1 MGLLGGLFEKKQCAF
16 CGGEIGMLGNKKLE
30 DGNMCKEC
38 AAKLSPWFDDRRHS
52 TVEQIGEQLRYRE
65 ENSRAVA
72 QFQATR
78 TIGNETR
85 VYLDERSGR
94 FMVSKAKNLQD
105 ANPDVVDASAI
116 TNVALDINE
125 TKHQLKQKDKDGKQV
140 PYNPPRYD
148 YSYDFYVNI
157 DVNHPYFNRMRM
169 KVNSSAVWLRYN
181 DVNRRRQG
189 AGYGGFRP
197 QNTSVAGGSFAPSG
211 RIDGGGV
218 MGAVM
223 NGLMG
228 ASQMQGTD
236 VYSPEY
242 QEQMFIAQDI
252 RDSLMQLRAQALG
265 GVPVQQ
271 PQVQQPVQQQPMQ
284 QPQVQQPM
292 QQTMQQ
298 PVQQQPVQMQPQ
310 AAFCPNCGSQTD
322 PGAKFCASCGGQLAS

>member
-1 MGLLGGLFEKKQCAF
+1 MGFLGGLFEKKQCAF

-52 TVEQIGEQLRYRE
+52 TVAQIGEQLQYRE
-65 ENSRAVA
+65 KNRQAVA
-72 QFQATR
+72 GFQATR

-189 AGYGGFRP
+189 A
-197 QNTSVAGGSFAPSG
+197 
-211 RIDGGGV
+211 
-218 MGAVM
+218 VM

-228 ASQMQGTD
+228 ASQMRGAD
-236 VYSPEY
+236 VYTPEY

-252 RDSLMQLRAQALG
+252 RDALMQLR
-265 GVPVQQ
+265 
-271 PQVQQPVQQQPMQ
+271 MR
-284 QPQVQQPM
+284 
-292 QQTMQQ
+292 
-298 PVQQQPVQMQPQ
+298 
-310 AAFCPNCGSQTD
+310 AAGMF
-322 PGAKFCASCGGQLAS
+322 A

>member
-30 DGNMCKEC
+30 DGNMCKAC

-85 VYLDERSGR
+85 VYLDERSGK

-157 DVNHPYFNRMRM
+157 DVKHPYFNRMRM

-189 AGYGGFRP
+189 A
-197 QNTSVAGGSFAPSG
+197 
-211 RIDGGGV
+211 
-218 MGAVM
+218 VM

-228 ASQMQGTD
+228 ASQMQGAD
-236 VYSPEY
+236 VYTPEY

>member
-1 MGLLGGLFEKKQCAF
+1 
-16 CGGEIGMLGNKKLE
+16 MLGNKKLE

-52 TVEQIGEQLRYRE
+52 TVAQIGEQLQYRE
-65 ENSRAVA
+65 KNRQAVA
-72 QFQATR
+72 GFQATR

-189 AGYGGFRP
+189 A
-197 QNTSVAGGSFAPSG
+197 
-211 RIDGGGV
+211 
-218 MGAVM
+218 VM

-228 ASQMQGTD
+228 ASQMRGAD
-236 VYSPEY
+236 VYTPEY

-252 RDSLMQLRAQALG
+252 RDSLMQLRAQAVG
-265 GVPVQQ
+265 GIM
-271 PQVQQPVQQQPMQ
+271 PQAAGGMQDPSFTQGGMAAQQQ
-284 QPQVQQPM
+284 QVQQPM
-292 QQTMQQ
+292 
-298 PVQQQPVQMQPQ
+298 QQQPVQMQPQ
-310 AAFCPNCGSQTD
+310 AAFCPNCGSPAE
-322 PGAKFCASCGGQLAS
+322 PGAKFCSSCGGQLAS

>member
-52 TVEQIGEQLRYRE
+52 TVAQIGEQLQYRE
-65 ENSRAVA
+65 KNRQAVA
-72 QFQATR
+72 GFQATR

-189 AGYGGFRP
+189 A
-197 QNTSVAGGSFAPSG
+197 
-211 RIDGGGV
+211 
-218 MGAVM
+218 VM

-228 ASQMQGTD
+228 ASQMRGAD
-236 VYSPEY
+236 VYTPEY

-252 RDSLMQLRAQALG
+252 RDSLMQLRAQAVG
-265 GVPVQQ
+265 GIM
-271 PQVQQPVQQQPMQ
+271 PQAAGGMQDPSFTQGGMAAQQQ
-284 QPQVQQPM
+284 QVQQPM
-292 QQTMQQ
+292 
-298 PVQQQPVQMQPQ
+298 QQQPVQMQPQ
-310 AAFCPNCGSQTD
+310 AAFCPNCGSPAE
-322 PGAKFCASCGGQLAS
+322 PGAKFCSSCGGQLAS

>member
-30 DGNMCKEC
+30 DGNMCKAC

-85 VYLDERSGR
+85 VYLDERSGK

-157 DVNHPYFNRMRM
+157 DVKHPYFNRMRM

-189 AGYGGFRP
+189 A
-197 QNTSVAGGSFAPSG
+197 
-211 RIDGGGV
+211 
-218 MGAVM
+218 VM

-228 ASQMQGTD
+228 ASQMRGAD
-236 VYSPEY
+236 VYTPEY

>member
-52 TVEQIGEQLRYRE
+52 TVAQIGEQLQYRE
-65 ENSRAVA
+65 KNRQAVA
-72 QFQATR
+72 GFQATR

-189 AGYGGFRP
+189 A
-197 QNTSVAGGSFAPSG
+197 
-211 RIDGGGV
+211 
-218 MGAVM
+218 VM

-228 ASQMQGTD
+228 ASQMQGAD
-236 VYSPEY
+236 VYTPEY

-265 GVPVQQ
+265 GAPAQQ